1 MIAEN
6 ILKALNVPGRDA
18 RLEALKA
25 AVKTAEFLPADPR
38 YINNH
43 IHTFYSFS
51 PYSPSAAVYAARAEG
66 LCTAGIID
74 HDSISGAEEF
84 IRAGKIAGLPV
95 TIGIEA
101 RVSLKGT
108 PFEKNTV
115 NNPDQAGVCYMVLH
129 ALPHRSIGM
138 VADYFAP
145 LRKHRN
151 QRNRDMLN
159 NINRLTGF
167 DLDFERDVLPL
178 SMAHEGGSVT
188 ERHLMQALARRQNPG
203 ASMAEEYA
211 EIGRL
216 KKDFIP
222 KVYVNADRE
231 CPALSDYIEFCETTG
246 GILAYPY
253 LGDVGT
259 SVTGDKRAQR
269 FEDEYLD
276 SLFEML
282 NNKGIRAVTY
292 MPTRNTQGQLD
303 RLRSLCARYG
313 MLQISGEDINSPS
326 QSFVIRKMEDPQFEN
341 LIRSTWDLIRHEN
354 GGETA

>member
-6 ILKALNVPGRDA
+6 ILNQLNVPGREA
-18 RLEALKA
+18 RLTALKA
-25 AVKTAEFLPADPR
+25 AVKTAEFPKADPR

-74 HDSISGAEEF
+74 HDSIAGAEEF
-84 IRAGKIAGLPV
+84 IRAGEIANLPV
-95 TIGIEA
+95 TIGIET

-108 PFEKNTV
+108 PFENNTV
-115 NNPDQAGVCYMVLH
+115 NNPDQIGVCYMVLH
-129 ALPHRSIGM
+129 ALPHKNIGM

-145 LRKHRN
+145 LREHRN
-151 QRNRDMLN
+151 RRNREILL

-167 DLDFERDVLPL
+167 DLDFQRDVLPL

-203 ASMAEEYA
+203 AGMAEEYA
-211 EIGRL
+211 AIGRL

-222 KVYVNADRE
+222 KVYVPASRE
-231 CPALSDYIEFCETTG
+231 CPGLEDYIAFCESTG

-253 LGDVGT
+253 LGDVVT

-276 SLFEML
+276 SLLNML

-303 RLRSLCARYG
+303 RLRSLCRQYR
-313 MLQISGEDINSPS
+313 MLEISGEDINSPS
-326 QSFVIRKMEDPQFEN
+326 QSFVIKKMEDKQFEH
-341 LIRSTWDLIRHEN
+341 LIKSTWNLIRHEN
-354 GGETA
+354 GGKSI